1 MSFAVCKVI
10 TLFPFTFRGR
20 PVWTGY
26 WQDRNGRQ
34 NLPKLLRC
42 FRKIFIYWSCS
53 SLRSNNPARANIS
66 WYSLSD
72 SRDKWHPARW
82 PVTISLQKTSDIHSE
97 LPRHFHIRCSIDH
110 VENTFLPFSELTL
123 QCEWQW
129 TRLSAI
135 RQNHLNVLTIYNN
148 VIAFFCYINRMT
160 LWSKQSVRAKYR

>member
-1 MSFAVCKVI
+1 MDWILTRSQWAPESAKVVAVFSANFYR
-10 TLFPFTFRGR
+10 L
-20 PVWTGY
+20 
-26 WQDRNGRQ
+26 
-34 NLPKLLRC
+34 KLLL
-42 FRKIFIYWSCS
+42 I

-72 SRDKWHPARW
+72 SRDKWHPARSRCKKQAIYI
-82 PVTISLQKTSDIHSE
+82 PSYRD
-97 LPRHFHIRCSIDH
+97 HFHIRCSIDH